1 VTGSLIRG
9 TPKDAALPVEVYTQ
23 VELEKQGSPTALEFA
38 KNLTISGPTTGEA
51 YYFGG
56 TPPGSV
62 SYNLRGIGADKTL
75 TLLNGHRVSQNA
87 SNIPFIA
94 LARTE
99 VLKDGAA
106 VTYGADAVGGVVN
119 FITRKNYVGLEVDGS
134 YKFIKGS
141 DGDYTFGILG
151 GVGSGDVNLMFSG
164 EYEHRSRLNTLKRD
178 FTKDSLDPT
187 VVGYNSAPWSTLTN
201 LAGWL
206 PRGALPATPAVGGPP
221 GTTTDNF
228 EFGNPTAGIQSDF
241 TLGATGTCAAVGG
254 RPDNSFTCAY
264 NYVSYYNLVEVND
277 IYRAYAQLNAKVT
290 DKMDFHAEASY
301 GKVSSPQIFGSPA
314 QPVITGPAMATG
326 ATYQFYVPVSNPF
339 ALAFRTAHG
348 LTAAT
353 EGFTPVTYRAFAHG
367 GNAFMGEGNGFG
379 TPSRYVSQTFRVA
392 ADVKGD
398 IGDLGFLNFIK

>member
-1 VTGSLIRG
+1 MASAQAPKAPATAATDTSTEVQEVVVTGSLIRG

-23 VELEKQGSPTALEFA
+23 VEMEKQGSPTALEFA

-51 YYFGG
+51 YFFGG
-56 TPPGSV
+56 APPGSV
-62 SYNLRGIGADKTL
+62 SYNLRGLGSDKTL
-75 TLLNGHRVSQNA
+75 TLLNGRRVSQNA

-119 FITRKNYVGLEVDGS
+119 FITRKTYVGLEVDGS

-206 PRGALPATPAVGGPP
+206 PRGALPATPAVGGPV

-228 EFGNPTAGIQSDF
+228 EFGTPTAGIQSDF
-241 TLGATGTCAAVGG
+241 TQHLEQ
-254 RPDNSFTCAY
+254 S
-264 NYVSYYNLVEVND
+264 L
-277 IYRAYAQLNAKVT
+277 
-290 DKMDFHAEASY
+290 
-301 GKVSSPQIFGSPA
+301 
-314 QPVITGPAMATG
+314 
-326 ATYQFYVPVSNPF
+326 
-339 ALAFRTAHG
+339 
-348 LTAAT
+348 
-353 EGFTPVTYRAFAHG
+353 
-367 GNAFMGEGNGFG
+367 
-379 TPSRYVSQTFRVA
+379 
-392 ADVKGD
+392 
-398 IGDLGFLNFIK
+398 